1 MCAGS
6 CDSESAVFIPIDE
19 DVTQIIVQA
28 ELKQTVTGACECPSV
43 FVVMINDQTVGLC
56 AVPEFTVM
64 VGAASGTVL
73 NTVDVAVVVHH
84 LMQ

>member
-1 MCAGS
+1 MCAGA
-6 CDSESAVFIPIDE
+6 CDSVATVFVPVDE
-19 DVTQIIVQA
+19 NVAQVVVQA
-28 ELKQTVTGACECPSV
+28 ELEQGVTGACECPSV